1 MSILETLQRELVDI
15 LVYLVIYFVSTFV
28 FVRISKNKDKK
39 QQLYSTLVLLNT
51 VFKIK
56 FGSKATQL
64 VDIWMDGLM
73 KIQDGEFSNEDK
85 TDQFLRFIRLAASNK
100 GISLSNDEVEVLHT
114 LILATF
120 DKLTQNK
127 SKDVTQ
133 AVSKFQSLNHA

>member
-28 FVRISKNKDKK
+28 LVRISKNKDKK

>member
-1 MSILETLQRELVDI
+1 MFILETLQRELVDI
-15 LVYLVIYFVSTFV
+15 LVYLAIYFVSSFV
-28 FVRISKNKDKK
+28 LVRISKNKDKK

-64 VDIWMDGLM
+64 VDIWMDGLK

-100 GISLSNDEVEVLHT
+100 GISLSNEEVEVLHT

-120 DKLTQNK
+120 EKLTQNK
-127 SKDVTQ
+127 PKDVTQ
-133 AVSKFQSLNHA
+133 AVNKFQSLNHA